1 MLYYTSLAPLE
12 RAPSNLI
19 GAVFHSN
26 SERCYRPVRRAVRQ
40 EPDPNPRINESIE
53 LGYVASPSGCREPL
67 GVGTADCQIVRILTF
82 QSGLHDASAAAFD
95 DYEVIAAV
103 QEERLRRQKGWGN
116 DIPWLAI
123 DEVLRIAGWSRY
135 DVDAIAAIRGSFS
148 LHYLRFPLLRD
159 IYYTVRDHL
168 GIGRRDRDLAS
179 ISSRTGIADSHALFR
194 ADRFLEQN
202 GFRPDTKLHF
212 VNHHEAHGLAALFF
226 TDWDN
231 SLVYTADG
239 IGDNVSYSIR
249 SLRDE
254 KLECHFGGEE
264 WLAVRNA
271 PRNSLATAYGFA
283 TQAAGF
289 RMWRH
294 EGKLTGLSARG
305 EPTLIDQLA
314 ARFRLR
320 DDGLVDCDY
329 TSWRRMQKSLH
340 EIFRGARREDI
351 AASIQRLVE
360 DIMPRAIAYWLERTK
375 TRRLALAGGL
385 FANVRLNRLLAESLP
400 VDEIFIFP
408 AMGDDGLAVGA
419 GLCFLRDRDGLAT
432 WLRHRHRLDNVYFG
446 RDYDAQIDARLRA
459 EGRVRQLSG
468 APAQTATDLIQAGKA
483 GAIYVGRMEYGPRA
497 LGARSIIASPAKADI
512 NDSLNKRLDR
522 SEFMPFAPYVLEE
535 DAERVF
541 EITPVNRYAARFMT
555 ITCAVKPEWRERIP
569 AVVHVDNTARPQI
582 IRDADNPTFAAIL
595 REFRQRTGVP
605 VLINT
610 SFNVHEEPIVNQP
623 EECLRAL
630 LDGRIDF
637 VVTRQAVY
645 VVDGRA
651 G

>member
-1 MLYYTSLAPLE
+1 L
-12 RAPSNLI
+12 
-19 GAVFHSN
+19 
-26 SERCYRPVRRAVRQ
+26 
-40 EPDPNPRINESIE
+40 
-53 LGYVASPSGCREPL
+53 
-67 GVGTADCQIVRILTF
+67 RILTF

-95 DYEVIAAV
+95 DYALIAAV

-116 DIPWLAI
+116 AIPWLAI

-135 DVDAIAAIRGSFS
+135 EVDAIALIRGVFPLHYFRFPLARNIYYAIRG
-148 LHYLRFPLLRD
+148 R
-159 IYYTVRDHL
+159 L
-168 GIGRRDRDLAS
+168 GRERRERDLAS
-179 ISSRTGIADSHALFR
+179 AMSRGGIADTQALFR
-194 ADRFLEQN
+194 ADLFLAEN
-202 GFRPDTKLHF
+202 GFRPDTGLHF

-226 TDWDN
+226 TDWDDA
-231 SLVYTADG
+231 LVYTADG

-249 SLRDE
+249 SLRDG

-271 PRNSLATAYGFA
+271 PRNSLATAYGCA
-283 TQAAGF
+283 TKAAGF

-305 EPTLIDQLA
+305 QPARIEELA

-320 DDGLVDCDY
+320 EDGLVGCDY
-329 TSWRRMQKSLH
+329 TSWRQMEKSFD
-340 EIFRGARREDI
+340 EIFRGTPREDI
-351 AASIQRLVE
+351 AASIQALVE
-360 DIMPRAIAYWLERTK
+360 SIIPRAVEHWLKRTS

-385 FANVRLNRLLAESLP
+385 FANVRLNRLLAEALP
-400 VDEIFIFP
+400 VEEVFIFP

-419 GLCFLRDRDGLAT
+419 GLCYLRDRDGLAT
-432 WLRHRHRLDNVYFG
+432 WLRRRHRLDDVYLG
-446 RDYDAQIDARLRA
+446 RDYDDAIDACLRA
-459 EGRVRQLSG
+459 DPRVRQLPG
-468 APAQTATDLIQAGKA
+468 APAQVATDLIEAGKA
-483 GAIYVGRMEYGPRA
+483 GAIFVGRMEYGPRA
-497 LGARSIIASPAKADI
+497 LGARSIIASPSNADI

-555 ITCAVKPEWRERIP
+555 ITCAVRPEWRARIA

-595 REFRQRTGVP
+595 REFRARTGLP

-610 SFNVHEEPIVNQP
+610 SFNVHEEPIINRPQ
-623 EECLRAL
+623 ECLRAL
-630 LDGRIDF
+630 REGRVDF
-637 VVTRQAVY
+637 VVTRLAVY
-645 VVDGRA
+645 VVDGGA
-651 G
+651 A